1 MNECKTSN
9 DAGVPRLNDTSVG
22 SYKILFRRC
31 CFDLYLV
38 KKKKLGREESY
49 DKERKKAN
57 EVDLESNIVLSFV
70 GNFEITVALFLKF
83 N

>member
-1 MNECKTSN
+1 MIK
-9 DAGVPRLNDTSVG
+9 
-22 SYKILFRRC
+22 
-31 CFDLYLV
+31 
-38 KKKKLGREESY
+38 
-49 DKERKKAN
+49 KERKKAN